1 MAKSKSDKETKKAAK
16 ADDRTDKKDAKP
28 ADGGWRETVESIAMA
43 VILALL
49 FRGFVAE
56 AFVIPTGSMAPTLQG
71 RHKDVWCPKCGV
83 NYQTTASSERT
94 QTGAPTS
101 NHVTTTT
108 CPICRY
114 TQRLDLFNEP
124 NDHSFSGD
132 RIIVGKFCYD
142 LGEPER
148 WDVIVF
154 KFPGDA
160 VQNYIK
166 RLIGLPNETI
176 LIVGGNVYAKAEG
189 ADDFEIS
196 RKPPHKLNVLLQ
208 LVDDTDHIPQ
218 ELIDLGWPSRWQ
230 EALSSASEKPAWQV
244 EDGGRAFVTDG
255 AADRDAWL
263 LYRHLVPSY
272 SDWVLIEQQKRLP
285 TDIHTRVGQLIP
297 DFYAYNAY
305 HDVLENTPD
314 GARPA
319 SYLTPDRTYS
329 HLYDPS
335 LPGPGEAPA
344 PESFGQHWVDDL
356 AVECVADADGSE
368 GELLLM
374 VVRAGR
380 KYQCRIKVADGQA
393 TLSMTDT
400 DGQPLG
406 FDGGEGDN
414 LVETRTAT
422 TSVRGPGSYRL
433 RLSNCDHE
441 LLLWVN
447 GSVVK
452 FDGPTTYPGAE
463 LEQPAFSAEDP
474 LDLAPVRIGSRGA
487 AVRLTGLRVYR
498 DKYYIATNSN
508 GEGNDYIDLVSAPGF
523 VYEQEAIPAI
533 LSNPDLWQ
541 STNMFAGNNRRE
553 VDFVLGK
560 DQFLPLGD
568 NSPQSFDGRFWL
580 PRNDPRFDQPHN
592 YVERDLLI
600 GKALLIYWPHTWNRP
615 IPFTPNF
622 RKMGPIR

>member
-1 MAKSKSDKETKKAAK
+1 MSKSKADKEAKKLAK
-16 ADDRTDKKDAKP
+16 DNDTSKP

-71 RHKDVWCPKCGV
+71 RHKDVKCPKCFTW
-83 NYQTTASSERT
+83 YQTTASSERE
-94 QTGAPTS
+94 QTGAPK
-101 NHVTTTT
+101 NDYVTTTT

-114 TQRLDLFNEP
+114 TQRLDLFDKP
-124 NDHSFSGD
+124 NDHSFHGD

-176 LIVGGNVYAKAEG
+176 RVTGGNIYAKAKD
-189 ADDFEIS
+189 AKDFEIC
-196 RKPPHKLNVLLQ
+196 RKPPHKLDALLQ
-208 LVDDTDHIPQ
+208 LVDDTNFIPQ
-218 ELIDLGWPSRWQ
+218 ELIDFGWPSRWQ
-230 EALSSASEKPAWQV
+230 EALPAGAKPAWQA
-244 EDGGRAFVTDG
+244 ENGGRSFVTDG

-263 LYRHLVPSY
+263 LYRHLAPGFN
-272 SDWVLIEQQKRLP
+272 DWVSIEQQKQLP
-285 TDIHTRVGQLIP
+285 ADVPTRPGQLIT
-297 DFYAYNAY
+297 DFYAYNAF
-305 HDVLENTPD
+305 HSVTAAKLDKK
-314 GARPA
+314 GRPYG
-319 SYLTPDRTYS
+319 YLFPAINDS
-329 HLYDPS
+329 EQYDPS
-335 LPGPGEAPA
+335 LPGPGEPPQ
-344 PESFGQHWVDDL
+344 PESLGQHWVDDL
-356 AVECVADADGSE
+356 AVECVADVTSSQ
-368 GELLLM
+368 GEILLM
-374 VVRAGR
+374 LVRGGR
-380 KYQCRIKVADGQA
+380 KYLCRVNVADGQA

-400 DGQPLG
+400 DGEPMG
-406 FDGGEGDN
+406 FDDAE
-414 LVETRTAT
+414 ETFAASRTAAT
-422 TSVRGPGSYRL
+422 RVRGPGSYRL

-452 FDGPTTYPGAE
+452 FDGPTTFPSEE
-463 LEQPAFSAEDP
+463 LLVPVHTAEDP
-474 LDLAPVRIGSRGA
+474 GDLAPARVGSHGA
-487 AVRLTGLRVYR
+487 AVKLTGLRVYR
-498 DKYYIATNSN
+498 DKYYISTNSQFEN
-508 GEGNDYIDLVSAPGF
+508 NDYINPIYAPGIDAYGEGNV
-523 VYEQEAIPAI
+523 IPV
-533 LSNPDLWQ
+533 LMGRPDLW
-541 STNMFAGNNRRE
+541 STSNLFDAANRRE
-553 VDFVLGK
+553 VTFVLGP
-560 DQFLPLGD
+560 DQFLPMGD
-568 NSPQSFDGRFWL
+568 NSPQSFDGRFW
-580 PRNDPRFDQPHN
+580 RTENDGRFDGDHH